1 MITINLT
8 SRLKL
13 PFFSLSLSLS
23 SGFEELLTEGELFL
37 KTVFSEPGSSGCLL
51 ITGTTGPEGTGCG
64 KTTLARLLCK
74 RAMKR
79 PYYAHVSMVEC
90 TTFRGRSHKLN

>member
-1 MITINLT
+1 ME
-8 SRLKL
+8 KL
-13 PFFSLSLSLS
+13 LA
-23 SGFEELLTEGELFL
+23 EGGLFIR
-37 KTVFSEPGSSGCLL
+37 TVFSKPGNSGCLL

-90 TTFRGRSHKLN
+90 TTFRGGFNSSLGRA

>member
-1 MITINLT
+1 MCIHVAYLNGYHNYDYSLT
-8 SRLKL
+8 
-13 PFFSLSLSLS
+13 
-23 SGFEELLTEGELFL
+23 SGFEEMLTEGELFL
-37 KTVFSEPGSSGCLL
+37 KTVFSKPGNSGCLL
-51 ITGTTGPEGTGCG
+51 IAGTTGPEGTGCG

-90 TTFRGRSHKLN
+90 TTFRGMSHTL